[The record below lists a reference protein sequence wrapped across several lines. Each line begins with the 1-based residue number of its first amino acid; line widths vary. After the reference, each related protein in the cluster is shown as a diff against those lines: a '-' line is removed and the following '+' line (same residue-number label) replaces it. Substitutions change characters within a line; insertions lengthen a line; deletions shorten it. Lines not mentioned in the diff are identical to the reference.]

1 MSLSDVAVPINGDA
15 EQRFESGNEN
25 LGQFGTRS
33 IVHRIVPDDGTV
45 IYTDKAGH
53 YEDVKRERHAVN
65 HKASEYARIVDLA
78 DGLQGEATTNY
89 TESAWSMLKR
99 SFMGVYH
106 KMSPKHLRRYVKTFT
121 GRWNIRDLGT
131 EDQMRWVVR
140 AMLNRR
146 ITYNELTADNGLPS
160 GSGQNGAYFPERRE
174 RYIRTK

>member
-1 MSLSDVAVPINGDA
+1 MNLWLIGDWRGGFW
-15 EQRFESGNEN
+15 QT
-25 LGQFGTRS
+25 L
-33 IVHRIVPDDGTV
+33 VHRIVPEYGTV

-53 YEDVKRERHAVN
+53 YEGVKRERHSVN
-65 HKASEYARIVDLA
+65 HKANEYARIVDLA
-78 DGLQGEATTNY
+78 DWLRGKATTNY

-121 GRWNIRDLGT
+121 GRWNIRDPGT
-131 EDQMRWVVR
+131 ENQMRCVVR

-146 ITYNELTADNGLPS
+146 ITYNELTADNGVPS